1 MNMTEGEKNSDLQ
14 NAIGEAGFSSSM
26 AIAPGMAGKLYSVYK
41 NKGASWMMKKVVEK
55 GGPGLAART
64 LGKAALTGISG
75 PIGIL
80 MAGWAA
86 KDLYDVYQILAESE

>member
-1 MNMTEGEKNSDLQ
+1 
-14 NAIGEAGFSSSM
+14 
-26 AIAPGMAGKLYSVYK
+26 
-41 NKGASWMMKKVVEK
+41 MMKKVVEK

-64 LGKAALTGISG
+64 LGKAALTGMSG

-86 KDLYDVYQILAESE
+86 KDLYDVYQILTESS